1 MKASLSLQIIR
12 PSTEEQ
18 YDQVRNLILSFL
30 RWHQQRHEGTTRTR
44 DYYGNDEFEHELA
57 FLADIYGRGNNLI
70 LLALY
75 ERQPSGCVLLR
86 EINKKTCE
94 MKRMF
99 VDEAYQ
105 GKGIGRALAQELIR
119 EAKNMGYTIMKLNT
133 GVRQIE
139 ALKLYESLGFKRTAP
154 YYTLPEKLQE
164 WLVFMEL
171 KF

>member
-1 MKASLSLQIIR
+1 
-12 PSTEEQ
+12 
-18 YDQVRNLILSFL
+18 
-30 RWHQQRHEGTTRTR
+30 
-44 DYYGNDEFEHELA
+44 
-57 FLADIYGRGNNLI
+57 
-70 LLALY
+70 
-75 ERQPSGCVLLR
+75 
-86 EINKKTCE
+86 

-154 YYTLPEKLQE
+154 YYTMPEKLQE
-164 WLVFMEL
+164 WLVFMVIESWIHR
-171 KF
+171 